1 MQNSLPKKTRFIYR
15 IIGIGGCLLVFVSF
29 AMFIFGKRNLATS
42 TFDYIFS
49 IIFYL
54 FVISC
59 FILIIIKPERLEFLS
74 LVSFLY
80 CILMLYS
87 HPSNIFSVIMFSIGL
102 ITLQI
107 RGFFRKK
114 KILKLSVLGSLF
126 ILCLCSE
133 LRFGFSVFINSFL
146 DILASSFLMVV
157 IFIFVQRYIKLI
169 TPYKLI
175 PVCNFSDYDELTEQD
190 KEIIRLLK
198 EGQKYDWIAGHLG
211 MATPTLKKKV
221 RKIFEILDVPDLTG
235 FHAKFSAKDM
245 IFTKEEFIE
254 WKKNNLFN

>member
-1 MQNSLPKKTRFIYR
+1 
-15 IIGIGGCLLVFVSF
+15 
-29 AMFIFGKRNLATS
+29 
-42 TFDYIFS
+42 
-49 IIFYL
+49 
-54 FVISC
+54 
-59 FILIIIKPERLEFLS
+59 
-74 LVSFLY
+74 
-80 CILMLYS
+80 
-87 HPSNIFSVIMFSIGL
+87 MFSIGL
-102 ITLQI
+102 IILQI

-114 KILKLSVLGSLF
+114 KILKLSVLAAIF
-126 ILCLCSE
+126 VICLCSE

-157 IFIFVQRYIKLI
+157 LFIFVQRYIKLI

-175 PVCNFSDYDELTEQD
+175 PVCNFSDYEELTEQD

-235 FHAKFSAKDM
+235 FHAKFSADEM

-254 WKKNNLFN
+254 